1 MRTSTRCGV
10 TLVATVSLVLVSE
23 VLMRARVLGFLA
35 AVLLAALGTMAPVTQ
50 AAVPTVD
57 GQTCMDG
64 GGTVEYESTRGSW
77 ICVDGV
83 HDGKPID

>member
-1 MRTSTRCGV
+1 M
-10 TLVATVSLVLVSE
+10 ATVSLVLVSE
-23 VLMRARVLGFLA
+23 VLMRARVLGFIA
-35 AVLLAALGTMAPVTQ
+35 AVTLAALGTMAPAAQ
-50 AAVPTVD
+50 AALPAID